1 MDYQTFQ
8 KQTSFDGRIRKALL
22 MLFVVVIVPGAVI
35 WFLAYVV
42 GGLSNEPAAK
52 PQAQTQSVDQNNKE
66 ETVRLIAMVW
76 VKAKLKDP
84 DSAQFRNLQYT
95 PPFVCGEVN
104 AKNSFGGYN
113 GFERFITGTRD
124 ATFLESEVPPGDMD
138 KAWQKYCKV

>member
-1 MDYQTFQ
+1 MAD
-8 KQTSFDGRIRKALL
+8 DADEMCIR
-22 MLFVVVIVPGAVI
+22 
-35 WFLAYVV
+35 
-42 GGLSNEPAAK
+42 
-52 PQAQTQSVDQNNKE
+52 D
-66 ETVRLIAMVW
+66 RVW

-138 KAWQKYCKV
+138 KALSLIHI